1 MSAVTRMGGALF
13 WCNDR
18 GTFGKG
24 ASRPL
29 GQVLDPSSFSLIYL
43 SPVPCILS
51 AAPEVVSG

>member
-29 GQVLDPSSFSLIYL
+29 GQVLDPSSFSLIY
-43 SPVPCILS
+43 
-51 AAPEVVSG
+51 